1 MSESAL
7 RLGWIGTGRMGSAMV
22 SRLLRAGH
30 DVAVYNRTRSK
41 AEPLVELG
49 ARVVDTIG
57 ELSECDVVFTM
68 VSASDDFIEVATGP
82 SGVVGGKQS
91 PRILVDFSTVS
102 AEATVQVSSR
112 ASEYGTAVLAAPVS
126 GNAKAVAAGRLAVVV
141 SGPPEAFA
149 EARPLL
155 ETIAAGVTYVGE
167 GPVARMVK
175 IAHNVLLAVL
185 TEAMAEVTVLAERG
199 GVPRSVFLD
208 FLNKSV
214 LGSTFTRYK
223 TPAFVKL
230 DLTPTFTSELLRKD
244 LDLGLAAAE
253 SLHVPM
259 PATELARSLVDRAI
273 DYGHGQDDFAA
284 LLVEAARA
292 AGMQLTPEDVEVS
305 DGLSEPSDED
315 L

>member
-7 RLGWIGTGRMGSAMV
+7 QLGWIGTGRMGSAMV

-68 VSASDDFIEVATGP
+68 VSASDDFIEVTTGP
-82 SGVVGGKQS
+82 AGVVGGKQS

-102 AEATVQVSSR
+102 AEATEQVSTR
-112 ASEYGTAVLAAPVS
+112 AEEYGTSVLAAPVS

-141 SGPPEAFA
+141 SGPASAF
-149 EARPLL
+149 EEVQELL

-167 GPVARMVK
+167 GAVARMVK

-199 GVPRSVFLD
+199 GVSRSVFLD

-253 SLHVPM
+253 SLRVPM
-259 PATELARSLVDRAI
+259 PATELTRSLVDRAI

-292 AGMQLTPEDVEVS
+292 AGMQLAPEDVEVS

>member
-1 MSESAL
+1 MSDSAL
-7 RLGWIGTGRMGSAMV
+7 RLGWIGTGRMGYAMV

-30 DVAVYNRTRSK
+30 SVAVYNRTRSK
-41 AEPLVELG
+41 AEPLADLG

-57 ELSECDVVFTM
+57 ELSDCDVVFTM
-68 VSASDDFIEVATGP
+68 VSASDDYIEVTIG
-82 SGVVGGKQS
+82 SGGVVGGKQS

-102 AEATVQVSSR
+102 ADATVQVAER
-112 ASEYGTAVLAAPVS
+112 AAGHGCAVLAAPVS
-126 GNAKAVAAGRLAVVV
+126 GNAAAVAAGRLAVVV
-141 SGPPEAFA
+141 SGPPEAFS
-149 EARPLL
+149 EVRELL

-167 GPVARMVK
+167 GAVARMVK

-185 TEAMAEVTVLAERG
+185 TEAMAEVTVLAEKG

-223 TPAFVKL
+223 TPAFVHL
-230 DLTPTFTSELLRKD
+230 DLKPTFTSELLRKD

-253 SLHVPM
+253 DLGVPM
-259 PATELARSLVDRAI
+259 PATELTRSLVDRAI

-292 AGMQLTPEDVEVS
+292 AGMQLAPEDVEVS
-305 DGLSEPSDED
+305 DGLSD
-315 L
+315 

>member
-1 MSESAL
+1 
-7 RLGWIGTGRMGSAMV
+7 
-22 SRLLRAGH
+22 
-30 DVAVYNRTRSK
+30 
-41 AEPLVELG
+41 
-49 ARVVDTIG
+49 
-57 ELSECDVVFTM
+57 M
-68 VSASDDFIEVATGP
+68 VSASDDFIEVTTGP
-82 SGVVGGKQS
+82 AGVVGGKQS

-102 AEATVQVSSR
+102 AEATEQVSTR
-112 ASEYGTAVLAAPVS
+112 AEEYGTSVLAAPVS

-141 SGPPEAFA
+141 SGPASAF
-149 EARPLL
+149 EEVQELL

-167 GPVARMVK
+167 GAVARMVK

-199 GVPRSVFLD
+199 GVSRSVFLD

-253 SLHVPM
+253 SLRVPM
-259 PATELARSLVDRAI
+259 PATELTRSLVDRAI

-292 AGMQLTPEDVEVS
+292 AGMQLAPEDVEVS